1 MPAKAARTSQAA
13 PRKNASAAPSHS
25 SLDMRADERREF
37 ENRKMQRIHGCDEHY
52 MKCVRLCST
61 TKTAAAPDNMVFKRK
76 REL

>member
-1 MPAKAARTSQAA
+1 
-13 PRKNASAAPSHS
+13 
-25 SLDMRADERREF
+25 MRADERREF